1 MLSASLELVARRA
14 IDEAVGRSHGDLTVE
29 HLLLALADEPD
40 AAETLVAC
48 RVDLDRLRDDL
59 RYVLDVERRD
69 AVAEGDAKA
78 RPTIEFSR
86 TLSRAAIHVQ
96 SVGQPEIKGSNVLVA
111 LFSEKETDAVR
122 LLARQ
127 GMTRLDAVNFM
138 AHGIRKEPGTLS
150 GDG

>member
-78 RPTIEFSR
+78 HPTIEFSR
-86 TLSRAAIHVQ
+86 TAIHVQ